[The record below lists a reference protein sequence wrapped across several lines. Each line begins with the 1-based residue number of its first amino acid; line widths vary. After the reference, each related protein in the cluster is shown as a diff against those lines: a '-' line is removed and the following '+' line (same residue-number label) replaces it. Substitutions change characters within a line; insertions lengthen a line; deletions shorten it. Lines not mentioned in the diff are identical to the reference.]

1 MSMYNSCGSAARD
14 HRIAVF
20 KCNNMCENCGIAAR
34 CVLSH
39 YCHILIFGTF
49 RKEYSRRVAALP
61 RTIEQHTC
69 INVHKLSQTLQAS
82 GNAAC
87 VYVFI
92 CKRQFCTSGLKT
104 MYTHV
109 LANILCTK
117 TYASISNTVYM
128 KRKKQ
133 AARSFHH
140 TSETRHRCGRQRSS
154 KPSLPEHLALAK
166 TFEQKYACSAPI

>member
-1 MSMYNSCGSAARD
+1 MRQRRSRSPNRC
-14 HRIAVF
+14 I

-69 INVHKLSQTLQAS
+69 NNVHKLSQTLQ
-82 GNAAC
+82 
-87 VYVFI
+87 
-92 CKRQFCTSGLKT
+92 KTFCTSGLKT

-109 LANILCTK
+109 LAKILCTK

-128 KRKKQ
+128 KRMKQ

-140 TSETRHRCGRQRSS
+140 PSETRHRCGRQRSS
-154 KPSLPEHLALAK
+154 KQSLREHLALAK
-166 TFEQKYACSAPI
+166 TLEQLYARSALIRSCS